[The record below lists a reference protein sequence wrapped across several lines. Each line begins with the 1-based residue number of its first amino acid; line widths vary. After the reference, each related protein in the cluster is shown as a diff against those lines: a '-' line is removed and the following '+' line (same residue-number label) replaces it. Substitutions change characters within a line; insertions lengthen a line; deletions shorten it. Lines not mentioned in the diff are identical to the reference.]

1 MSVKITVAKRN
12 GIEEIHKPGCRDL
25 KNKRGWHSDRD
36 DWTLTIDTL
45 ADLYREY
52 WNCIDEEAVANG
64 DYATVEEAWWAWTGE
79 FKLMPCAGQIDEMA
93 EPNGEA
99 SPEPTANGKRSANQE
114 LARNLIDLVAAQF
127 SGATDAE
134 KAKLA
139 NWLKSLPT
147 GGAGAERYWPANF
160 PRPTTADW
168 R

>member
-1 MSVKITVAKRN
+1 MKITVVKDYR
-12 GIEEIHKPGCRDL
+12 GQEEIHKAGCADL
-25 KNKRGWHSDRD
+25 KRRNRPYRLSEA
-36 DWTLTIDTL
+36 LTMDVDTL
-45 ADLYREY
+45 EDLYRVY
-52 WNCIDEEAVANG
+52 WDCIDEEAVGNG
-64 DYATVEEAWWAWTGE
+64 EYATVEEAWWAWTGE
-79 FKLMPCAGQIDEMA
+79 FDVKPCASSVPEMT
-93 EPNGEA
+93 EPDGEA